1 MNYKHIMTELAAA
14 TVEQI
19 ILERFGSKS
28 MRIFRFIREKKY
40 VEENHIQQVLID
52 LSKIVQLYYI
62 VGWVEYH
69 LYKDNKKSNV
79 LLEIKSGFLSYYYL
93 TLVCLMLMTDISK

>member
-1 MNYKHIMTELAAA
+1 MTELAAA

-40 VEENHIQQVLID
+40 VEENQIQQVLLLIF
-52 LSKIVQLYYI
+52 LTKIIILLKCFCIKYVYLFTLKSI
-62 VGWVEYH
+62 S
-69 LYKDNKKSNV
+69 LYKSNKMSES
-79 LLEIKSGFLSYYYL
+79 L
-93 TLVCLMLMTDISK
+93 